1 MSHFFANPLSVLLA
15 DTIPR
20 EVQKQPHLCEAI
32 RNLPSFQRSVLHMT
46 SIILIVL
53 LSAYSHVEA
62 LLEVRDTTGSSKL
75 LDDDEYLMA
84 EAQKHVTLGQKAM
97 KKFFETVCLISDVV
111 GLLKTSKG
119 ISFTDLAIQA
129 LQGELL
135 ESKVI
140 GDMLTAIK
148 KMPSDSLNDLLGTVP
163 DNVAELVTFRNEL
176 DKLIDNKQGDGPLR
190 SQYDESHTTHKT
202 TVVGQRVRL
211 TKGRAKLSQEDSEY
225 TSFVNRLHDAIV
237 DYLSDVL
244 IQPDDLFMNEAFLN
258 DHKSP
263 IKDTFSP
270 RGRFAIERSLS
281 APSDYLG
288 SKSDEDNALSPTEP
302 AVTILYQLYMESG
315 AFVNIYD
322 LWRAF
327 YMIIGG
333 EDGENCE
340 ERLALALFYR
350 ALSELKMMGM
360 VKPTRKKLD
369 HLAKSTWTGL

>member
-15 DTIPR
+15 DAIPR
-20 EVQKQPHLCEAI
+20 EVQRQPHLCEAI
-32 RNLPSFQRSVLHMT
+32 RNLPSFQRSVLHM
-46 SIILIVL
+46 IPGILTVS
-53 LSAYSHVEA
+53 LSANSHVED
-62 LLEVRDTTGSSKL
+62 LLEDKDTTGSSRL
-75 LDDDEYLMA
+75 LNDDGYLMA
-84 EAQKHVTLGQKAM
+84 EAQTHVALGQKAM
-97 KKFFETVCLISDVV
+97 KLIFETVCWISDVV
-111 GLLKTSKG
+111 GLLKASKG
-119 ISFTDLAIQA
+119 FNTTDLAIQA

-140 GDMLTAIK
+140 GDMLAAIK

-163 DNVAELVTFRNEL
+163 DNVTEIVTFRDEL
-176 DKLIDNKQGDGPLR
+176 DKLINKKQGDGPLR

-202 TVVGQRVRL
+202 TVVGQMVRL
-211 TKGRAKLSQEDSEY
+211 TKGRAKLSQDDSEY
-225 TSFVNRLHDAIV
+225 TSFVNRLHDAVV

-244 IQPDDLFMNEAFLN
+244 IQPDDLFMNEAFVN

-288 SKSDEDNALSPTEP
+288 SKSDKDTALSPTEP
-302 AVTILYQLYMESG
+302 AVAILYQLYMESG